1 MHPEPARNAE
11 RPLTDALEGIIAKI
25 TGDEDAML
33 ILMLLVVLYTEGA
46 DKPLLFALLYILL

>member
-1 MHPEPARNAE
+1 M
-11 RPLTDALEGIIAKI
+11 TDALEGIIAKI